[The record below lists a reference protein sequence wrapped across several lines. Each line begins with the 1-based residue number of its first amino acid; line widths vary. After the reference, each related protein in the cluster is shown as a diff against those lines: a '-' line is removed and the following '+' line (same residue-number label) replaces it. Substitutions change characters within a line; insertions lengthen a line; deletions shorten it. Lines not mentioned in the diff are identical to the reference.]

1 MLDIPLF
8 DGGRSG
14 AASRHAAARRQE
26 MEASRQELL
35 DDLELAARTAH
46 RQAEDSVAR
55 ISIADSGAEA
65 AQEALFIVEE
75 RYRSGLAR
83 VVDLIEVQRAL
94 TEARVRALDARAQ
107 AWKAIAA
114 VERVAGQEVLR

>member
-1 MLDIPLF
+1 M
-8 DGGRSG
+8 
-14 AASRHAAARRQE
+14 
-26 MEASRQELL
+26 
-35 DDLELAARTAH
+35 
-46 RQAEDSVAR
+46 AR

-65 AQEALFIVEE
+65 AQEALLIVEE

-107 AWKAIAA
+107 AWMAIAA
-114 VERVAGQEVLR
+114 VERVAGPEVFQ